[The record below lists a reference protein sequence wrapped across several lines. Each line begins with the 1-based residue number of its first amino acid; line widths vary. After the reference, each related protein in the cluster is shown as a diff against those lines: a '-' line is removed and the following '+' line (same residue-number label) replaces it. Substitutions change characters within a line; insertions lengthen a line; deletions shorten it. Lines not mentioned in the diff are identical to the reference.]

1 MRLFSRPDMSHSTP
15 VIALHVSRFTSP
27 GEDGVFALEDL
38 QSPADRCKVACVILI
53 GPNSIHELEA
63 AHTEEL
69 PREFRRSV
77 PELDISIHVYD
88 LDPQWRFVRINKQKF
103 LEGDQVAKDLTLEAI
118 TPGGLVLVYQGT
130 AFQLAKP

>member
-1 MRLFSRPDMSHSTP
+1 VPDPGAESTAESP
-15 VIALHVSRFTSP
+15 V
-27 GEDGVFALEDL
+27 EDQLA
-38 QSPADRCKVACVILI
+38 RY
-53 GPNSIHELEA
+53 A
-63 AHTEEL
+63 AVPVLRQL

-88 LDPQWRFVRINKQKF
+88 IDPHWRFVRINKQKF